1 VEGFITDTKSDTMI
15 PRIFFGLALL
25 SVIGC
30 LQPTDTGVSS
40 ISLAGRWQYSATE
53 AGASPRTLNGTLI
66 IAQQSG
72 ASFEGSLSVS
82 STNAETGETQSLAG
96 TVSGSAPKAGA
107 IDFDVSLEQLPR
119 RHVGQLVGETLT
131 GTWLRLSEQGVAA
144 TGTFSARRLTQ

>member
-1 VEGFITDTKSDTMI
+1 MI
-15 PRIFFGLALL
+15 ARVFFGLALL
-25 SVIGC
+25 SLIGC

-40 ISLAGRWQYSATE
+40 VSLAGHWQYSATE
-53 AGASPRTLNGTLI
+53 AGASARTLNGTLVI
-66 IAQQSG
+66 SQQSG
-72 ASFEGSLSVS
+72 ASFQGTLSVS
-82 STNAETGETQSLAG
+82 STNTETGETQSLAG

-144 TGTFSARRLTQ
+144 TGTFSARRLRD